1 LWTPCHWDYGSRGED
16 VLTGKRRSHT
26 PAYRREAAPQVCG
39 YRNKAN
45 YERHIV
51 LHIRA
56 KQAA

>member
-1 LWTPCHWDYGSRGED
+1 MSSRVSAGVTP
-16 VLTGKRRSHT
+16 
-26 PAYRREAAPQVCG
+26 PAYRREAAPLVCG

-51 LHIRA
+51 LRIGA